1 MEKTVCI
8 TGCSSGIGRETA
20 RQFREEEWTVY
31 ATARNV
37 GDIAD
42 LAELGCETAEL
53 DVTND
58 VRVQAVVERIV
69 EETGRIDCLVN
80 NAGYGQ
86 LGPVEDVPVR
96 DVEKQFD
103 TNVYGPHR
111 LTREVLPH
119 MREREDGTIVNV
131 SSIAGRVAF
140 PGGGVYCGSKAALE
154 SMTDA
159 LRVEADRF
167 GVDVVLVEPGPVETG
182 FSDRAESETDDIP
195 RSETYSDIYG
205 VIDDTQA
212 IGGDGPGAIPPGEVA
227 DWIVHA
233 ASATRPSARYP
244 VGRVAK
250 FGSVARVLPDSLRDA
265 AFKLALKV
273 MG

>member
-20 RQFREEEWTVY
+20 KQFVEEEWTVY
-31 ATARNV
+31 ATARDV

-58 VRVQAVVERIV
+58 ARIQAVVERII
-69 EETGRIDCLVN
+69 EETGRLDCLVN

-96 DVEKQFD
+96 DVERQFD

-111 LTREVLPH
+111 LIREVLPH
-119 MREREDGTIVNV
+119 MRERGDGTVVNV
-131 SSIAGRVAF
+131 SSLAGRVAF

-154 SMTDA
+154 SMTDS

-167 GVDVVLVEPGPVETG
+167 GVDVVLVEPGPVKTG
-182 FSDRAESETDDIP
+182 FSNRATDSADDIP
-195 RSETYSDIYG
+195 RSEEYSDIYS
-205 VIDDTQA
+205 VIDDTNA
-212 IGGDGPGAIPPGEVA
+212 IGGDGPGAIEPGEVA

-233 ASATRPSARYP
+233 ASATRPNARYP
-244 VGRVAK
+244 VGKVAK
-250 FGSVARVLPDSLRDA
+250 LGSLARVLPDSLRDT
-265 AFKLALKV
+265 AFKLALKIA
-273 MG
+273 G

>member
-1 MEKTVCI
+1 M
-8 TGCSSGIGRETA
+8 TGCSSGISRETA
-20 RQFREEEWTVY
+20 KQFVEEEWTVY
-31 ATARNV
+31 ATARDV

-58 VRVQAVVERIV
+58 VQIQAVVERII

-111 LTREVLPH
+111 LIREVLPH
-119 MREREDGTIVNV
+119 MRERGDGTVVNV

-140 PGGGVYCGSKAALE
+140 PGGGIYCGSKAALE

-167 GVDVVLVEPGPVETG
+167 GVDVVLVEPGPVKTG
-182 FSDRAESETDDIP
+182 FSDRATDSADDIP
-195 RSETYSDIYG
+195 RSEEYSDIYS
-205 VIDDTQA
+205 VIDDTNA
-212 IGGDGPGAIPPGEVA
+212 IGGDGPGAIHPDEVA

-233 ASATRPSARYP
+233 ASATRPNARYP

-250 FGSVARVLPDSLRDA
+250 LGSLARLLPDSLRDT
-265 AFKLALKV
+265 AFKLALKIA
-273 MG
+273 G

>member
-20 RQFREEEWTVY
+20 RQFLQEEWTVY
-31 ATARNV
+31 ATARDT

-58 VRVQAVVERIV
+58 VQIQSVVEHILA
-69 EETGRIDCLVN
+69 ETGRIDCLVN

-86 LGPVEDVPVR
+86 LGPVEDIPVR

-111 LTREVLPH
+111 LVREVLPH
-119 MREREDGTIVNV
+119 MRERGDGTIVNV
-131 SSIAGRVAF
+131 SSLAGRVSF

-167 GVDVVLVEPGPVETG
+167 GVDVVLVEPGPVASN
-182 FSDRAESETDDIP
+182 FSDRATDSADDIP
-195 RSETYSDIYG
+195 RSEAYSDIYS
-205 VIDDTQA
+205 VIDDTSA
-212 IGGDGPGAIPPGEVA
+212 IGGDGPGAIEPGEVA

-233 ASATRPSARYP
+233 ASATRPNARYP
-244 VGRVAK
+244 VGKAAK
-250 FGSVARVLPDSLRDA
+250 LGSLARLVPDSLRDT
-265 AFKLALKV
+265 AFKLALKIA
-273 MG
+273 G

>member
-20 RQFREEEWTVY
+20 RQFIEEEWTVY
-31 ATARNV
+31 ATARDPS
-37 GDIAD
+37 DIAD

-58 VRVQAVVERIV
+58 VQIQAVVERII

-86 LGPVEDVPVR
+86 LGPVEDIPVR
-96 DVEKQFD
+96 EVERQFD

-111 LTREVLPH
+111 LVREVLPH

-131 SSIAGRVAF
+131 SSLAGRVSF

-154 SMTDA
+154 AMTDA
-159 LRVEADRF
+159 LRVEASRF
-167 GVDVVLVEPGPVETG
+167 GVDVVLVEPGPVKTN
-182 FSDRAESETDDIP
+182 FSNRATESANDIP
-195 RSETYSDIYG
+195 RSAEYSDIYS
-205 VIDDTQA
+205 VIDDTNA
-212 IGGDGPGAIPPGEVA
+212 IGGDGPGAVAPMEVA

-233 ASATRPSARYP
+233 ASATRPNARYP
-244 VGRVAK
+244 VGKAAK
-250 FGSVARVLPDSLRDA
+250 FGSFARLLPDSLRDT
-265 AFKLALKV
+265 AFKLALKIA
-273 MG
+273 G